1 MEKIPLSAVLITQ
14 NAAHSLTACLASVA
28 FCDEILVVDSGSAD
42 DTVAIAQSCG
52 ARVIQTHWRG
62 FGPQKQFAVEQAA
75 HDWVLCID
83 ADERVSDRLQRSLKE
98 TLADILAVS
107 PSATARRAF
116 SARPPCNAVGSSA
129 PTFYA
134 YRFARCNRF
143 MGRYLRHGEGYPD
156 WSLRCFNR
164 HHAQWSADAVHEKV
178 CFTGSAK
185 TRVGTLAGDLLHD
198 SAESLENYLDK
209 QNRYSTLAASA
220 ALAQGKHAN
229 AAHLLLSPLVR
240 FIKFY
245 FFRLGFLDGLPG
257 LAHILIGCGTSFAKY
272 AKMAALQR
280 QAANPTPP
288 SDAL

>member
-1 MEKIPLSAVLITQ
+1 MKKIPLSAVLITQ
-14 NAAHSLTACLASVA
+14 NAAHSLAACLASVA

-98 TLADILAVS
+98 TLAV
-107 PSATARRAF
+107 
-116 SARPPCNAVGSSA
+116 SSA
-129 PTFYA
+129 PTFCA

-156 WSLRCFNR
+156 WSLRFFNR
-164 HHAQWSADAVHEKV
+164 QYAQWSADVVHEKV
-178 CFTGSAK
+178 CFTGSTS
-185 TRVGTLAGDLLHD
+185 TRVGTLIGDLLHD
-198 SAESLENYLDK
+198 SADSLDNYLDK
-209 QNRYSTLAASA
+209 QNRYSTLAANA
-220 ALAQGKHAN
+220 AITQGKHAH

-245 FFRLGFLDGLPG
+245 FFRRGFLDGLPG
-257 LAHILIGCGTSFAKY
+257 LVHILIGCGTSFAKY

-280 QAANPTPP
+280 QTANPAPP
-288 SDAL
+288 SSDALQ